1 MNKCTFS
8 FCKTEG
14 SFKIIIIMP
23 NEFPFDVS
31 NCLFLKVSK

>member
-1 MNKCTFS
+1 MNECTFS

-23 NEFPFDVS
+23 NEFPFHYLIVY
-31 NCLFLKVSK
+31 F